1 MSLVCPCDRPET
13 CYVYSIDI
21 KEIKSA
27 IANENYYLCKLAFA
41 MLLNS
46 DFKGL
51 CRDLAQGYAIFVHKK
66 GINHVKKNRWYNIR
80 YQGTVSGK

>member
-1 MSLVCPCDRPET
+1 
-13 CYVYSIDI
+13 
-21 KEIKSA
+21 
-27 IANENYYLCKLAFA
+27 
-41 MLLNS
+41 MLLKS

-51 CRDLAQGYAIFVHKK
+51 CRDLAQGYAIFVHKQ